1 MMTTFQLTI
10 LFFAAWFNFLVS
22 AFCGVFALAYFKFPD
37 LRKHVLESI
46 QDGDNIT
53 HQQDG
58 KFVVALV
65 LGLFSALFTANLTLA
80 LIAYK
85 DIEWQHITV
94 MAGFAGITF
103 TLLGIS
109 WKGFTTTK
117 GI

>member
-1 MMTTFQLTI
+1 MTTFQSTI
-10 LFFAAWFNFLVS
+10 LLFAAWFNALV
-22 AFCGVFALAYFKFPD
+22 ALFAGVFALAYFKFPE

-58 KFVVALV
+58 KFVVALI

-80 LIAYK
+80 IIAFK
-85 DIEWQHITV
+85 ELEWQHIAV
-94 MAGFAGITF
+94 ISGFAGITF
-103 TLLGIS
+103 TLLGVS
-109 WKGFTTTK
+109 WKGFSTK